1 MSTRIKDEH
10 TLQYDTV
17 KWTVTSEFA
26 LLGFY
31 YVYKVP
37 HSYGSVFIWICGLLM
52 LDIIGIV
59 LILIAQRGK
68 GFARLRYIH
77 LLDLTTEEFSRVFFL
92 VMRGLSLTVDESNLQ
107 NNIVQP
113 SKQKY
118 TTLLWWD
125 RHILICYVS
134 VILLPILLFILLAS
148 YSLGGNSAP

>member
-1 MSTRIKDEH
+1 
-10 TLQYDTV
+10 
-17 KWTVTSEFA
+17 
-26 LLGFY
+26 
-31 YVYKVP
+31 
-37 HSYGSVFIWICGLLM
+37 M

-68 GFARLRYIH
+68 RFARLRYIH